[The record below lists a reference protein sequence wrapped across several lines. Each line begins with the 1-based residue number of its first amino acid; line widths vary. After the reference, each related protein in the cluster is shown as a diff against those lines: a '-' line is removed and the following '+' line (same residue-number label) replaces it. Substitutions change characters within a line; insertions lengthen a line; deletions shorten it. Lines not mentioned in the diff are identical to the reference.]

1 MSIITT
7 VSLSHLQQQ
16 MPSTAVAILS
26 YSKQI
31 QEVYGSQNVM
41 YCFLLASAGSLAKPV
56 VPTTVFFKYMY
67 IIHF

>member
-1 MSIITT
+1 
-7 VSLSHLQQQ
+7 